1 MSINLAGRLPR
12 DERNGTGVISAAMVN
27 DPESKHVIIALVD
40 CSRIISET
48 DTGEIVPTAR
58 IRAIEGFSKDS
69 PDGKQAYRLWQRAF
83 ESRTGQETLPFE
95 LDSELR
101 DIFEKMDDDES
112 A

>member
-1 MSINLAGRLPR
+1 MSFTLAGRLPR
-12 DERNGTGVISAAMVN
+12 DERNGTGAVSAAMVD
-27 DPESKHVIIALVD
+27 DPESQHVIIALVD
-40 CSRIISET
+40 CSKITTDT

-58 IRAIEGFSKDS
+58 IRAIEGFSKHS

-83 ESRTGQETLPFE
+83 ESRTGQQTLPFE

-101 DIFEKMDDDES
+101 DIFEQIDDDP